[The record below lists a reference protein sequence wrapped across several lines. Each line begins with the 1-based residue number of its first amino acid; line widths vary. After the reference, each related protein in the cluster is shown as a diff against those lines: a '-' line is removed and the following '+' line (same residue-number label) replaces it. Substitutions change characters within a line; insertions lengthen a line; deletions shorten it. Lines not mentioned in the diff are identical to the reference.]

1 VSDDPLAGIDVWTAL
16 QDGRGQLLR
25 AIDGLDDASAVLAV
39 HEDGDWSIAD
49 LLTHVAAWDELCAD
63 FFARVA
69 GGERSFETVAAPD
82 DQWATWNATRIAEA
96 RSASLEARTE
106 RLHQCHDML
115 LEAAVGIAESVF
127 DEYVEAPWGVEDSV
141 RAHLLTRAMH
151 DGEHAY
157 TIREA
162 RARSGPAFE

>member
-1 VSDDPLAGIDVWTAL
+1 MSDDPLASIDLWSAL

-25 AIDGLDDASAVLAV
+25 AIDGLDDASAALAV
-39 HEDGDWSIAD
+39 HADGDWSIAD

-69 GGERSFETVAAPD
+69 GGERRFEVVAAPD

-96 RSASLEARTE
+96 RGAALAVRTE
-106 RLHQCHDML
+106 RLHECHDQL
-115 LEAAVGIAESVF
+115 LGAAAGIGEAVF
-127 DEYVEAPWGVEDSV
+127 DEHVEAPWGVEDSV

-151 DGEHAY
+151 DGEHAL
-157 TIREA
+157 TILEA
-162 RARSGPAFE
+162 RARSAPALD